1 VLHVNTSQESHPLLR
16 VAEVNTLLTGGGTD
30 DRSVRTAGALHQLG
44 HDYWLVGPQGEEFSQ
59 VAADLGLRTI
69 PLRTRGLRRWLL
81 PLQIARH
88 LNRQRI
94 QVLQA
99 RHGRDYWLTVGA
111 ARFCRHRPKVILF
124 RHLAKSPGSYVSRRL
139 LLGQCD
145 AFVAVSE
152 FVARVLR
159 EGDYDPQSP
168 ESERRARPPM
178 LGNLTKIRALYGG
191 FDMDRFKPVESSP
204 LREAWG
210 LKPQHFAL
218 AVVGG
223 YAPPRG
229 KGQREFVKA
238 AARIHQELPDARF
251 LIVGRGDLRPVLER
265 DIVDLG
271 LADKAWLTPYCQN
284 MPAAMNAIDCLIH
297 PQIGT
302 EALPGVVI
310 EAHACGKPVITTDL
324 DGNPEAF
331 RVGNY
336 GQIVRPESVDELADA
351 MSAWAAKPPL
361 SLAERNRLHER
372 VADRF
377 SLERASRDLVAL
389 YGELLGNTGQA
400 PPRRPT

>member
-1 VLHVNTSQESHPLLR
+1 VLDVNTSQESPPLLR

-30 DRSVRTAGALHQLG
+30 DRSVRTAGVLHRLG
-44 HDYWLVGPQGEEFSQ
+44 HECWLVGPQREEFSE
-59 VAADLGLRTI
+59 VAVELGLRTH
-69 PLRTRGLRRWLL
+69 PLRTRGLRRWFL

-124 RHLAKSPGSYVSRRL
+124 RHLAKSPGSYISRRL

-152 FVARVLR
+152 FVAKVLR

-168 ESERRARPPM
+168 ESERHARPPM
-178 LGNLTKIRALYGG
+178 LGDLTKIRVLYGG
-191 FDMDRFKPVESSP
+191 FDMDRFKPTRASP
-204 LREAWG
+204 VRETWG
-210 LKPQHFAL
+210 LKPQQYAF

-229 KGQREFVKA
+229 KGQREFLKA
-238 AARIHQELPDARF
+238 AARIHQELPDTRF
-251 LIVGRGDLRPVLER
+251 LIVGRGDLRRVLEE
-265 DIVDLG
+265 DIRSLG
-271 LADKAWLTPYCQN
+271 LSGKAWLTPYCQD
-284 MPAAMNAIDCLIH
+284 MAAAMNAIDCLVH

-324 DGNPEAF
+324 DGNTEAF

-336 GQIVRPESVDELADA
+336 GQIVKPESVDELAEA
-351 MSAWAAKPPL
+351 IRVWARRPIL
-361 SLAERNRLHER
+361 DLAERIRLHDR
-372 VADRF
+372 VAERF
-377 SLERASRDLVAL
+377 SLERASRELVVL
-389 YGELLGNTGQA
+389 YSELLGRNRGTGD
-400 PPRRPT
+400 